1 MENFNLE
8 ERYICALQDFT
19 GETNSDRKRFA
30 DGIERLL
37 GQLVNISNLHPDNIV
52 TLCDCL
58 EAAAKEGKSCK
69 TLKRL
74 IEVISKIDFEEID
87 FWIGVLEEE

>member
-8 ERYICALQDFT
+8 ERYICALRDFT
-19 GETNSDRKRFA
+19 GETNPDSKRFKE
-30 DGIERLL
+30 GLEGLS
-37 GQLVNISNLHPDNIV
+37 GQLVNIGNLHPGDIA

-58 EAAAKEGKSCK
+58 ETAAKEGKPCE

-74 IEVISKIDFEEID
+74 IEVISRIDFGAID
-87 FWIGVLEEE
+87 FWIGVFEE